1 MNAGIAGLSL
11 TYAITVIV
19 FKIFRFSRFDFR
31 IKFFF
36 EMIKITPI
44 LIWMVKAFSEF
55 ESSLTAVERIKEYC
69 DLDHEVE
76 QRF

>member
-1 MNAGIAGLSL
+1 MNPGIAGLSL

-19 FKIFRFSRFDFR
+19 LDIFRFSRFSHKR
-31 IKFFF
+31 SFF
-36 EMIKITPI
+36 ETIKITPI

-76 QRF
+76 P